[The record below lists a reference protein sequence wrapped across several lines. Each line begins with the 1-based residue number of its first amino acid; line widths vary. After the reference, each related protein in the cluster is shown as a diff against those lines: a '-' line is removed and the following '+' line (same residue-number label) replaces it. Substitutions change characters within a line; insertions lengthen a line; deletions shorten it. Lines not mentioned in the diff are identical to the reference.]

1 MRAEFFFDRL
11 TKEKIPLYTAAQMWY
26 DINKKDNAEIR
37 FGIPIG
43 GEGMN
48 EQITVMVNGRP
59 VAAVA
64 GMLLSEITHGERPCG
79 GHGKCGK
86 CRVVAHGH
94 LSPPS
99 EAERRL
105 LSEAELARG
114 VRLSCLTRVQGDC
127 TVETNYAGQS
137 TARIV
142 TEGTARGIEI
152 KPTFDR
158 YGVAVDIGTT
168 TLAARLYGADGKLLA
183 DVSRLNPQLQCG
195 ADVISRIEA
204 ALAGKA
210 DLLADLIRGALNEM
224 LLELA
229 LAAHIDASEIDG
241 VVITGN
247 TVMLSLLVGASVEPF
262 SHAPFDVE
270 RLFGEEMSACE
281 LSLTSLAPGT
291 PVYPARCISAFVGAD
306 TVCAMLATGLCDR
319 GTAMLADI
327 GTNGEMALWHNGR
340 LTVCSTAAGPAFEG
354 VGISCGMRGAVGAI
368 DRVAVVNGRLHAH
381 VIGETE
387 PIGICGSGLC
397 DAAACMLD
405 LELLDESGYLEDS
418 PQVIQSPVALTQQDI
433 RMLQLAKSAICAGL
447 LTLAKSCSLQ
457 VTDVPVLYVA
467 GGFGYYL
474 NKRSAARI
482 GLLPRALAEVSRAV
496 GNAALD
502 GAAMLLL
509 NADQRVLCEK
519 ISSQAKMLE
528 LSTSPVFSEHYI
540 NGMMFGS
547 Q

>member
-1 MRAEFFFDRL
+1 M
-11 TKEKIPLYTAAQMWY
+11 
-26 DINKKDNAEIR
+26 NK
-37 FGIPIG
+37 P
-43 GEGMN
+43 
-48 EQITVMVNGRP
+48 ITVIVDGRF
-59 VAAVA
+59 VEAVE
-64 GMLLSEITHGERPCG
+64 GTLLSEITHGEKPCG
-79 GHGKCGK
+79 GHGICGK
-86 CRVVAHGH
+86 CRVVARGH
-94 LSPPS
+94 LSPPD

-105 LSEAELARG
+105 LSEDELARG
-114 VRLSCLTRVQGDC
+114 VRLSCLTRALGDC
-127 TVETNYAGQS
+127 TVETDASGKG

-142 TEGTARGIEI
+142 AEGASINVVL

-168 TLAARLYGADGKLLA
+168 TLAARLYSTDGRLLA

-204 ALAGKA
+204 ALGGKA
-210 DLLADLIRGALNEM
+210 ELLASLIRTALNEM
-224 LLELA
+224 MTELA
-229 LAAHIDASEIDG
+229 CAVRAEATEIGG

-247 TVMLSLLVGASVEPF
+247 TAMLSLLVGASVEPF

-270 RLFGEEMSACE
+270 RLFGEQMSAQE
-281 LSLTSLAPGT
+281 LSLTVLAPST
-291 PVYPARCISAFVGAD
+291 PVYLARCISAFVGAD
-306 TVCAMLATGLCDR
+306 TVCAMLATGLCE
-319 GTAMLADI
+319 GETAMLADI
-327 GTNGEMALWHNGR
+327 GTNGEMALRHNGH

-368 DRVAVVNGRLHAH
+368 DRVAVVNGALHAH

-397 DAAACMLD
+397 DAVASMLD
-405 LELLDESGYLEDS
+405 LELLDESGYLEDER
-418 PQVIQSPVALTQQDI
+418 QTIQSPVALTQQDI
-433 RMLQLAKSAICAGL
+433 RMLQLAKSAIRAGL
-447 LTLAKSCSLQ
+447 LTLAQSCSLQ
-457 VTDVPVLYVA
+457 TTDVPVLYMA

-509 NADQRVLCEK
+509 NADQRAVCEK
-519 ISSQAKMLE
+519 ISAQAKVVE

-540 NGMMFGS
+540 SGMMF
-547 Q
+547 